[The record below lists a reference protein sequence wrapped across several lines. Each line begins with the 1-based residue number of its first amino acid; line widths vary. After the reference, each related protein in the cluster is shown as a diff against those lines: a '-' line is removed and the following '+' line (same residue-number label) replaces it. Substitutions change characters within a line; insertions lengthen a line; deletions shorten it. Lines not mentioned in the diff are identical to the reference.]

1 MKLFSVIRQKIE
13 IINEFRRKLRHHWKI
28 NYHLITTK
36 ILLLPSTVQP
46 TDCAVPKISFT
57 TPAKFLDI
65 DLGRMVLAALK
76 ISSMVMLPL
85 CLMFLTFLRSRGGS
99 LRALMIKA
107 AALGTTST
115 LACLFWMVSLT
126 VTFKPFQSWV
136 ALAMSSPI
144 FLGDKPRGP
153 TLGAKAEVAATSP
166 PTARRQT
173 IWNKWSLEKCVFKKR
188 LNLPWFHWDQTWE
201 ACLISLQIHWKE
213 NETV

>member
-1 MKLFSVIRQKIE
+1 MSKKFGWKNSWKRWGFVKIE
-13 IINEFRRKLRHHWKI
+13 FLDKNWSFRRVWFKRKKNSWKM
-28 NYHLITTK
+28 HS
-36 ILLLPSTVQP
+36 PSTVQP
-46 TDCAVPKISFT
+46 TDCAVPKISLT
-57 TPAKFLDI
+57 TPAKFLDM

-99 LRALMIKA
+99 FRALMMRA

-115 LACLFWMVSLT
+115 LAWRFWIVNLT

-144 FLGDKPRGP
+144 FLGDRPKGP

-173 IWNKWSLEKCVFKKR
+173 
-188 LNLPWFHWDQTWE
+188 T
-201 ACLISLQIHWKE
+201 
-213 NETV
+213 